1 MFPSKVEP
9 SGSGIELG
17 ESVFQIAF
25 KVGQQEELRAI
36 GRGMSLNTKDTKDTK
51 EKSGRFEKS
60 RRLGAMELRA
70 RWSEFSPT
78 SCFSFVLF
86 VPFVFTRSDSVTAPH
101 FERDPI

>member
-1 MFPSKVEP
+1 MQ
-9 SGSGIELG
+9 LG
-17 ESVFQIAF
+17 ESVFQIVS

-36 GRGMSLNTKDTKDTK
+36 GRGMSLNTKDTKDTKDTK

-86 VPFVFTRSDSVTAPH
+86 APFVFTRSDSVTAPL

>member
-1 MFPSKVEP
+1 MQ
-9 SGSGIELG
+9 LG
-17 ESVFQIAF
+17 ESVFQIVS

-36 GRGMSLNTKDTKDTK
+36 GRGMSLNTKDTK

-86 VPFVFTRSDSVTAPH
+86 VPLVFTRSDLVTAPI